1 MYRVIFEHH
10 PKAGQESAF
19 IKQWQKGSDI
29 IQTYPGAG
37 GTKLFRNPNKPGI
50 LYAMADWKSK
60 ELRDVAIEAIKD
72 RADAQEVLHGHEV
85 YLDSHEIIGEFECI
99 AESNP

>member
-1 MYRVIFEHH
+1 
-10 PKAGQESAF
+10 
-19 IKQWQKGSDI
+19 
-29 IQTYPGAG
+29 
-37 GTKLFRNPNKPGI
+37 
-50 LYAMADWKSK
+50 MADWKSK